1 MEGSTHFLPLV
12 PLGSEPC
19 DSASRKVMM
28 IELSL
33 NTGLV
38 SWEAEVEYRIVV
50 VMAVEMMGDEDH

>member
-1 MEGSTHFLPLV
+1 
-12 PLGSEPC
+12 
-19 DSASRKVMM
+19 MM